1 MDYFLLKSVRDDII
15 GSEAW
20 MEADSKVSVFFKKI
34 KELKLNFQLK
44 FLKPNM

>member
-1 MDYFLLKSVRDDII
+1 MDYFLLKSARDDII
-15 GSEAW
+15 DSEAW
-20 MEADSKVSVFFKKI
+20 MEADSKVSVKI